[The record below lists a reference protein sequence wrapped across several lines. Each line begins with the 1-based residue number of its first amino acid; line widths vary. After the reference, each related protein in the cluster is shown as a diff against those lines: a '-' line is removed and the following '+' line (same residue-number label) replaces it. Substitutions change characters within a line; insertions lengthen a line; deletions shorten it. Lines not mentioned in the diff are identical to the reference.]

1 MITFEEAYRIVIDH
15 TRDFGITKI
24 PLLDSVGRVL
34 RESWKADRDFPPFD
48 RVMMDG
54 IAIHYDDTVSIE
66 CGFKTEGIA
75 AAGDPQKH
83 LINPRNCIE
92 VMTGAILPQGAN
104 TVIRYED
111 VDIQNGMATINVK
124 PLEGQNIH
132 KKGKDRAD
140 GDVLLESGKLITSAD
155 IGVGAFIGKHEVT
168 VSKVPNTLIVSTGNE
183 LVGVNQSPLP
193 HQIRMSNV
201 YQISSV
207 LKDQFDILA
216 ERIHLD
222 DNEDIIK
229 STLASEIESKDLII
243 LSGGVSKG
251 KFDFIPE
258 ALEFLGVKKLFHRVK
273 QRPGKPFWFG
283 VHPNG
288 CTVFALPGNPIS
300 SFMCT
305 QVYLRPWIEKSLGI
319 DHENQMFAQLSEG
332 ISFKPDLTYFLEV
345 KLSRNSKGQIQAT
358 PQKGNGSGDLANLSR
373 AHAFLQLPRGRV
385 KFEKGEVYAYHQFSP
400 F

>member
-1 MITFEEAYRIVIDH
+1 MITFEEAYRIVTDH

-54 IAIHYDDTVSIE
+54 IAIHYDETVSIE
-66 CGFKTEGIA
+66 DEFKIEGIA

-132 KKGKDRAD
+132 KKGKDRVD

-258 ALEFLGVKKLFHRVK
+258 ALEFLGVKKIFHRVK

-358 PQKGNGSGDLANLSR
+358 PQKGNGSGDLANLSK
-373 AHAFLQLPRGRV
+373 ANAFLQLPRGRV
-385 KFEKGEVYAYHQFSP
+385 KFEKGEVFAYHQFSP

>member
-1 MITFEEAYRIVIDH
+1 
-15 TRDFGITKI
+15 
-24 PLLDSVGRVL
+24 
-34 RESWKADRDFPPFD
+34 
-48 RVMMDG
+48 
-54 IAIHYDDTVSIE
+54 
-66 CGFKTEGIA
+66 
-75 AAGDPQKH
+75 
-83 LINPRNCIE
+83 
-92 VMTGAILPQGAN
+92 MTGAILPQGAN

-132 KKGKDRAD
+132 KKGKDRVD

-222 DNEDIIK
+222 DNEVIIK

-258 ALEFLGVKKLFHRVK
+258 VLEFLGVKKIFHRVK

-300 SFMCT
+300 SFLCT

-373 AHAFLQLPRGRV
+373 ANAFLQLPRGRV
-385 KFEKGEVYAYHQFSP
+385 KFEKGEVFAYHQFSP

>member
-1 MITFEEAYRIVIDH
+1 MITFEEAYRIVTDH

-54 IAIHYDDTVSIE
+54 IAIHYDDTVPIE
-66 CGFKTEGIA
+66 CVFKTEGIA

-132 KKGKDRAD
+132 KKGKDRVD

-155 IGVGAFIGKHEVT
+155 IGVGAFIGKNEVT